1 MNEQPPIPNNTE
13 IDQALKEFE
22 AKNNEGQTI
31 PSNQVQGIITPQNTQ
46 APHKEVEGVSFDT
59 DKEVE
64 KYTAIK
70 FYKETVEPKM
80 VKAVIK
86 YSGGTVKNQRQAE
99 WILLGFVA
107 VAIGI
112 SLFLVFRGSASGLK
126 SPTLDII
133 KRPPPAEGLMPSQ

>member
-1 MNEQPPIPNNTE
+1 MLNMTEEIKTPNNTE

-22 AKNNEGQTI
+22 AKNNEGQTA
-31 PSNQVQGIITPQNTQ
+31 PVNQVEGIITPQNTQ
-46 APHKEVEGVSFDT
+46 APIKQEEGVSFDT

-99 WILLGFVA
+99 WILLGFVV

-112 SLFLVFRGSASGLK
+112 SLYLFLSVVNKPIGKTIDVDTGQVVV
-126 SPTLDII
+126 
-133 KRPPPAEGLMPSQ
+133 PPKK

>member
-1 MNEQPPIPNNTE
+1 MPPQSNTPNNTE

-22 AKNNEGQTI
+22 VKSSQGQATPENHI
-31 PSNQVQGIITPQNTQ
+31 QNVMTPQAST
-46 APHKEVEGVSFDT
+46 HEVEGVTFDT

-64 KYTAIK
+64 QYTAIK

-99 WILLGFVA
+99 WILLGLVILM
-107 VAIGI
+107 IGI
-112 SLFLVFRGSASGLK
+112 SLYLVFGNMRINK
-126 SPTLDII
+126 KIE
-133 KRPPPAEGLMPSQ
+133 PPANVQLTNG